1 MAADF
6 TVKATL
12 DDQISPGLAK
22 IQQQTNKTVA
32 AFDKFKTAI
41 AGLAIGALIQ
51 KSIAYADAIKDIN
64 EATNIAI
71 ENVLGFQKAVDAA
84 GGSIEGAQTAL
95 LKFTSTAGDAA
106 NGSLGLQ
113 NAFREVGVSLNDL
126 RTLNEQDLFE
136 KTLAGLSGI
145 EDISKRTRLQTE
157 LLGKSVKGVNF
168 KGLSDDYKTAS
179 AASAKYSQDIKAA
192 AEVQDRLDRAFG
204 QLKLSVLKAIG
215 PLADFASKLKPEQ
228 IDRFVNAVVQIGG
241 AAVGLAAVGKVVT
254 SVAAGFTYLAGAAG
268 VAWGVFKSGI
278 LGVSGGMAALS
289 AISLTVSN
297 LFRNLFQLWSIG
309 FTSVAGLVARFGTS
323 FVAIRGALALMAVP
337 LGVLAV
343 GFAKIA
349 AIIAA
354 VVAVIWAV
362 DKAIKAAFD
371 VSPIDWFTDKIGRA
385 YTAFKEFITGTS
397 SGAGAG
403 RGGNESI
410 TKQLQAQGEEM
421 RRQAEQA
428 KEKAKVERE
437 VQDALEKQRQAI
449 VAIGDNFKE
458 QLSAKEAQLKLE
470 TDLIGKSEQYK
481 DTQTQLADLT
491 AKVTEEVNKLRDAQ
505 AALTEDQKKGG
516 LSAEYD
522 KQIARIQELAKAE
535 KERLTNLVDLLHK
548 AKAAEELRRFG
559 IQQEYDLQDKLKA
572 LDRERAD
579 LTLTDIEKKYLDIG
593 RAADDAAKA
602 AIRAEEARRGTP
614 LSTQEAQKYYDASR
628 AGTLKLIDAQKKLY
642 DQSRTFSTGWN
653 KAFKEYVDN
662 ARNAA
667 QAAQRVF
674 EKFTSG
680 IEDLLVNFAKTGK
693 FEWKNFVNDMLEEL
707 LRSQIKQTL
716 ASIMTMQNPFSGS
729 GGSIGDL
736 FGGIFGSLLG
746 SSGAQRGQSATSPM
760 YVLDVSGKMGGSV
773 GALAKAGS
781 ASTGGGFFDS
791 IGNAVS
797 SIGSTIGSIFGGTAG
812 KYGTNVGSQQ
822 SRMLYDQEA
831 GMGGGFFDGISNAVS
846 SAGSWINDNLFGGF
860 FANGG
865 NLPAGKFGIVG
876 ERGPELIGGP
886 ASITPMGGGSVTY
899 NINAVD
905 AASFKALVAADPGFI
920 HAVAMKGAGNVPARR

>member
-1 MAADF
+1 MAGDLTF
-6 TVKATL
+6 KATL
-12 DDQISPGLAK
+12 DDQISPSLAK

-64 EATNIAI
+64 DATGIAI
-71 ENVLGFQKAVDAA
+71 ENVLGFQKAVNAA
-84 GGSIEGAQTAL
+84 GGSVDGAQTAL
-95 LKFTSTAGDAA
+95 LKFTSTVGDAA

-179 AASAKYSQDIKAA
+179 AASQKYAQDIRTA
-192 AEVQDRLDRAFG
+192 AEVQDKLDRAFG
-204 QLKLSVLKAIG
+204 QLKLSILTAIA
-215 PLADFASKLKPEQ
+215 PLAEFASKLKPEQ
-228 IDRFVNAVVQIGG
+228 IDKFVNAIVQIGAAAGSLVVVTKVFG
-241 AAVGLAAVGKVVT
+241 ALTAGLAAIGGYIALAKTGLLDLTKTVT
-254 SVAAGFTYLAGAAG
+254 IFKSQMGYAAKAIGAAT
-268 VAWGVFKSGI
+268 GVFATLHQVGI
-278 LGVSGGMAALS
+278 
-289 AISLTVSN
+289 TVFTIFTKR
-297 LFRNLFQLWSIG
+297 LPFLAIG
-309 FTSVAGLVARFGTS
+309 FSKLIPIIGT
-323 FVAIRGALALMAVP
+323 VTTVLWALDAV
-337 LGVLAV
+337 
-343 GFAKIA
+343 
-349 AIIAA
+349 
-354 VVAVIWAV
+354 
-362 DKAIKAAFD
+362 IKAAFD

-403 RGGNESI
+403 RGGNEST

-491 AKVTEEVNKLRDAQ
+491 AKVTEEVNKLKDAQ